1 MKGRMLKGVLAIIL
15 TASMIFSNHALYQVY
30 AEEVNVREESA
41 IDEVGVTSGKCG
53 KNLTWTLE
61 GDTLTISGT
70 GKMKDYSIFTNPSP
84 WYRSSLTT
92 IKIQKGVT
100 SIGNAAFAE
109 CTNLTDITIS
119 KNVTSIGDN
128 TFDDCGDLIISCYSG
143 SKIHDYAK
151 KYDIAYV
158 LLDSSQKGNLYTV
171 GDYKYKIINASTV
184 AFAGIKNTKTT
195 KITIP
200 KTVKISGRSF
210 KVTAITDKALSGKNK
225 VTSVTIGANVTTIG
239 KEAFKNCKKLDTI
252 TINSTKL
259 KTVGKNTFK
268 GIKSNA
274 KIKVPN
280 KKLTSYKKLLKG
292 KGQGKKVKI
301 SKK

>member
-1 MKGRMLKGVLAIIL
+1 MLKGVLAIAL
-15 TASMIFSNHALYQVY
+15 TASMIFSNHTLYQVS
-30 AEEVNVREESA
+30 AEEVNLGEEA
-41 IDEVGVTSGKCG
+41 VIDEVGVTTGKCG

-61 GDTLTISGT
+61 GDTLTIFGT

-92 IKIQKGVT
+92 IKIQKG
-100 SIGNAAFAE
+100 
-109 CTNLTDITIS
+109 NL
-119 KNVTSIGDN
+119 
-128 TFDDCGDLIISCYSG
+128 
-143 SKIHDYAK
+143 H
-151 KYDIAYV
+151 
-158 LLDSSQKGNLYTV
+158 TV
-171 GDYKYKIINASTV
+171 GAYKYKIINASTV
-184 AFAGIKNTKTT
+184 AFAGIKDAKTT

-210 KVTAITDKALSGKNK
+210 KVTSIMDKALSGKNK
-225 VTSVTIGANVTTIG
+225 VTSVTIGTNVTTIG
-239 KEAFKNCKKLDTI
+239 KEAFKNCKKLGTI

-259 KTVGKNTFK
+259 KTVGKNAFK

-280 KKLTSYKKLLKG
+280 KKLKLYKKLLKG

-301 SKK
+301 TKK

>member
-1 MKGRMLKGVLAIIL
+1 MLKGVLAIAL
-15 TASMIFSNHALYQVY
+15 TASMIFSNHTLYQVS
-30 AEEVNVREESA
+30 AEEVNLGEEA
-41 IDEVGVTSGKCG
+41 VIDDVGVTTGKCG

-84 WYRSSLTT
+84 WYCSSLTT

-100 SIGNAAFAE
+100 SIG
-109 CTNLTDITIS
+109 
-119 KNVTSIGDN
+119 DN
-128 TFDDCGDLIISCYSG
+128 TFDECGDLIISCYSN
-143 SKIHDYAK
+143 STIHNYVK

-158 LLDSSQKGNLYTV
+158 LLDSSQKGNLHTV
-171 GDYKYKIINASTV
+171 GAYKYKIINASTV
-184 AFAGIKNTKTT
+184 AFAGIKDAKTT

-210 KVTAITDKALSGKNK
+210 KVTSIMDKALSGKNK
-225 VTSVTIGANVTTIG
+225 VTSVTIGTNVTTIG
-239 KEAFKNCKKLDTI
+239 KEAFKNCKKLGTI

-259 KTVGKNTFK
+259 KTVGKNAFK

-280 KKLTSYKKLLKG
+280 KKLKLYKKLLKG
-292 KGQGKKVKI
+292 KGQGKK
-301 SKK
+301 